1 MADLVD
7 WELATSTATR
17 LVRPGPQI
25 PPADARA
32 AVEQLRAYAVEARGH
47 VRAFTGLDAP
57 TADAPVAV
65 VDRPTWVRSNVQGMR
80 WLLDPLMAELQERA
94 ATVPAPLR
102 AVGSRVTG
110 LEAGAALA
118 FLAGKVLGQYELFP
132 PDGPDGDRPGRLLLV
147 APNIVQVEREL
158 RVDPSDFRLW
168 VCVHEE
174 THRVQ
179 FGSVPWLREHIVQQI
194 GVVVAST
201 TGGGSGGSGGSGG
214 TGGAGGA
221 DGKAGL
227 TLARDRSRDVVSA
240 ISAALRGQPGPSLA
254 EAIQSPEQKAV
265 LDEVTAV
272 MSLLEG
278 HADVVMDGVGPGVIP
293 SVDLIRQRFQH
304 RREEPSRL
312 EAALRRLLGLDA
324 KLRQYRDGA
333 RFVRAVID
341 DVGMPGFNRVWES
354 AATLPTARELADP
367 AAWVARVH
375 GAAANDAADREA
387 QDRGAQDRGAQH
399 GGAQD
404 RGAAG

>member
-1 MADLVD
+1 MSGESEAGRSQGGSGLVD
-7 WELATSTATR
+7 WDLAASTATR

-25 PPADARA
+25 PPAEARA

-80 WLLDPLMAELQERA
+80 WLLDPLMAQLQDR
-94 ATVPAPLR
+94 TQSVPGPLR

-158 RVDPSDFRLW
+158 KVDPSDFRLW

-201 TGGGSGGSGGSGG
+201 TGGGSGGTDG
-214 TGGAGGA
+214 TGGAGA
-221 DGKAGL
+221 KDGLAV
-227 TLARDRSRDVVSA
+227 ARDRTRDVVSA
-240 ISAALRGQPGPSLA
+240 VSAALRGQPGPSLA

-304 RREEPSRL
+304 RREEPNRV
-312 EAALRRLLGLDA
+312 EAAVRRLLGLDA
-324 KLRQYRDGA
+324 KLRQYKDG
-333 RFVRAVID
+333 
-341 DVGMPGFNRVWES
+341 VWES
-354 AATLPTARELADP
+354 AATLPSARELADP

-375 GAAANDAADREA
+375 GPAEDRGAE
-387 QDRGAQDRGAQH
+387 DRGAQG
-399 GGAQD
+399 
-404 RGAAG
+404 

>member
-1 MADLVD
+1 MSGASGASPKQGVSGLVD
-7 WELATSTATR
+7 WELAASTATR

-25 PPADARA
+25 PPAEARA

-80 WLLDPLMAELQERA
+80 WLLDPLMAELQDRTQ
-94 ATVPAPLR
+94 TVPGPLR

-132 PDGPDGDRPGRLLLV
+132 PDGPDADRPGRLLLV

-201 TGGGSGGSGGSGG
+201 TGGGSGGSGGVR
-214 TGGAGGA
+214 
-221 DGKAGL
+221 GKEGL

-240 ISAALRGQPGPSLA
+240 VSAALRGQPGPSLA

-278 HADVVMDGVGPGVIP
+278 HADVVMDGVGPSVIP
-293 SVDLIRQRFQH
+293 SVEEIRQRFQH
-304 RREEPSRL
+304 RREEPSRV
-312 EAALRRLLGLDA
+312 EAAVRRLLGLDA

-333 RFVRAVID
+333 RFVRAVVD
-341 DVGMPGFNRVWES
+341 DVGMAGFNRVWES

-367 AAWVARVH
+367 AAWVTRVH
-375 GAAANDAADREA
+375 GAASPAGGADPADRGAVDRGAVDREA
-387 QDRGAQDRGAQH
+387 QG
-399 GGAQD
+399 
-404 RGAAG
+404 

>member
-1 MADLVD
+1 MSGGSGAGRSPGVSGMVD
-7 WELATSTATR
+7 WDLAAATATR

-25 PPADARA
+25 PPAEALA

-65 VDRPTWVRSNVQGMR
+65 VDRATWVRSNVQGMR
-80 WLLDPLMAELQERA
+80 WLLDPLMAQLQDRTQ
-94 ATVPAPLR
+94 TVPGPLR

-132 PDGPDGDRPGRLLLV
+132 PDGPDADRPGRLLLV

-201 TGGGSGGSGGSGG
+201 TGGG
-214 TGGAGGA
+214 AGGA
-221 DGKAGL
+221 ADSGGKDGLAV
-227 TLARDRSRDVVSA
+227 ARDRTRDVVSA
-240 ISAALRGQPGPSLA
+240 VSAALRGQPGPSLA
-254 EAIQSPEQKAV
+254 EAIQSPEQKAL

-293 SVDLIRQRFQH
+293 SVEQIRQRFQH
-304 RREEPSRL
+304 RREDPSRV
-312 EAALRRLLGLDA
+312 EAAVRRLLGLDA
-324 KLRQYRDGA
+324 KLRQYKDGA
-333 RFVRAVID
+333 RFVRAVVD
-341 DVGMPGFNRVWES
+341 DVGMAGFNRVWES
-354 AATLPTARELADP
+354 AATLPSARELADP

-375 GAAANDAADREA
+375 GAAGPVGAADGGTA
-387 QDRGAQDRGAQH
+387 DGVADRGAQG
-399 GGAQD
+399 
-404 RGAAG
+404 

>member
-1 MADLVD
+1 MSGGSGAGRRPGVSGMVD
-7 WELATSTATR
+7 WDLAAATATR

-25 PPADARA
+25 PAADARA

-80 WLLDPLMAELQERA
+80 WLLDPLMAELQAR
-94 ATVPAPLR
+94 TQSVPGPLR

-201 TGGGSGGSGGSGG
+201 TGGGSGGTGG
-214 TGGAGGA
+214 TGGAGGK
-221 DGKAGL
+221 DGL
-227 TLARDRSRDVVSA
+227 TLARDRGRDVVSA
-240 ISAALRGQPGPSLA
+240 VSAALRGQPGPSLA
-254 EAIQSPEQKAV
+254 EALQSPEQKAV

-293 SVDLIRQRFQH
+293 SVEEIRQRFQH
-304 RREEPSRL
+304 RREEPSRV
-312 EAALRRLLGLDA
+312 EAAVRRLLGLDA
-324 KLRQYRDGA
+324 KLRQYKDGA
-333 RFVRAVID
+333 RFVRAVVD
-341 DVGMPGFNRVWES
+341 EVGMGGFNRVWES
-354 AATLPTARELADP
+354 AATLPSARELADP

-375 GAAANDAADREA
+375 GASDPAAADRGAEDRGA
-387 QDRGAQDRGAQH
+387 ADRGAQG
-399 GGAQD
+399 
-404 RGAAG
+404 